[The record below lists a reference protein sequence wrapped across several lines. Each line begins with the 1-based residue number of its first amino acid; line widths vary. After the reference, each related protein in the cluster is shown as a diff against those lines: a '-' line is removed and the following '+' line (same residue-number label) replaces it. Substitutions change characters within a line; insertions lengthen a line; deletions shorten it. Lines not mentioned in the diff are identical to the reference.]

1 MAQSWWWAAQVAN
14 KKADLS
20 LSYLFLFRNSWN
32 PGTQRAG
39 LHRLTAYPHRRLTA
53 YPLHRLSAYPLH
65 RLTAYPHRARS
76 PISFENPHPHNLSPH
91 PCNFNGKCSS
101 LELFSQVLFRK
112 DFTKLLLSVWEVR
125 NKNNMENGWL
135 DDYCEI
141 RGPLCHI
148 FFNIESSKFLM
159 LEQI

>member
-1 MAQSWWWAAQVAN
+1 MAQSWCWAAQVAN

-32 PGTQRAG
+32 PGTQGAG
-39 LHRLTAYPHRRLTA
+39 
-53 YPLHRLSAYPLH
+53 LH

-101 LELFSQVLFRK
+101 LELFSEVLFRK

-141 RGPLCHI
+141 CGPLCHI